1 MSITDKQRDMMAHA
15 VGHMKS
21 TKPRARVR
29 TLATC
34 YRNYYCT
41 EEDPAWEDLVTKG
54 YALRRSGNAATG
66 GDLVY
71 HVTEEGFAL
80 LVQHRNQ
87 LIADLAAAK
96 RRLLAFAE

>member
-21 TKPRARVR
+21 TKSRARIR

-34 YRNYYCT
+34 YRNYYYT
-41 EEDPAWEDLVTKG
+41 KEDPAWEDLVAKG
-54 YALRRSGNAATG
+54 YALRSSGNTATG

-71 HVTEEGFAL
+71 HVTEAGFDL

-87 LIADLAAAK
+87 LIADLDEAK
-96 RRLLAFAE
+96 RRLRAFAE